1 MAERDDDTV
10 LDDALRGMFRTLQA
24 RPVPE
29 HLQRVVD
36 LLDQPPE
43 PAVLADA

>member
-1 MAERDDDTV
+1 MAERDDAMV
-10 LDDALRGMFRTLQA
+10 MEDALRGMFRTLQA

-36 LLDQPPE
+36 LLDQPAE
-43 PAVLADA
+43 PAVVADA